1 MLGWLHGAD
10 PSMVCGDSGESH
22 LPIHLVT
29 LAWVLSEPSAFQVGA
44 ESIPWLS
51 EGRSACRVS
60 VSSTVTFL
68 PSITSTQTVSQ
79 RPSQLAANTKT
90 SLETRGT
97 LDSTKKRRSTPRRRE
112 QECDPAGQP
121 WLANGSWTKLA
132 LSPLLFTIAKQCL
145 APFILASGLGKMYKN
160 FSPWREF

>member
-1 MLGWLHGAD
+1 MLQALGWLRGAD
-10 PSMVCGDSGESH
+10 PSMVCGDSRESH

-29 LAWVLSEPSAFQVGA
+29 LAW
-44 ESIPWLS
+44 LS

-60 VSSTVTFL
+60 ASSTVMFL

-90 SLETRGT
+90 SLETLGT
-97 LDSTKKRRSTPRRRE
+97 LDSITKRRSTPRRRE
-112 QECDPAGQP
+112 QECDPVEQP

-132 LSPLLFTIAKQCL
+132 LSPLLLTIAKQCL
-145 APFILASGLGKMYKN
+145 TPFILASGLGKMYKN
-160 FSPWREF
+160 LSPWIEF